1 MKFTDS
7 DKQYLLEKVY
17 NGVMKTLEEDLP
29 QIEEAADVTTYT
41 LFEEDR
47 DCGMITRDAAI
58 KLVGREMWLSGLARS
73 AFHWTAYRQVLDNPN
88 SGLVMFDSKKLFR

>member
-17 NGVMKTLEEDLP
+17 NGVMKTLKEDLP

-41 LFEEDR
+41 LFEDKR
-47 DCGMITRDAAI
+47 DCGMITRDEAI
-58 KLVGREMWLSGLARS
+58 KLVGREMWLSGLSRS
-73 AFHWTAYRQVLDNPN
+73 AFHWTAYRQVLDNPDG
-88 SGLVMFDSKKLFR
+88 GLVMFDSKKLFR

>member
-17 NGVMKTLEEDLP
+17 DGVTKTLEEDLP
-29 QIEEAADVTTYT
+29 QIEEAADITTYT

-58 KLVGREMWLSGLARS
+58 ELVGREMWLSGLARS
-73 AFHWTAYRQVLDNPN
+73 AFHWTACRQVLDN
-88 SGLVMFDSKKLFR
+88 SDRAYVMFDSRKLFR